1 LLKGVKELPE
11 SKIDQ
16 IIELLQKSEVT
27 DGTNEEDQVFRM
39 GRPARNRATN
49 SFPYENIKELYKN

>member
-1 LLKGVKELPE
+1 M
-11 SKIDQ
+11 DQ

-27 DGTNEEDQVFRM
+27 DVTNEEDQVFRM
-39 GRPARNRATN
+39 GRAARNRPTN